1 MNEKEAN
8 EILDIAYSSE
18 IGYHS
23 QKVEAEE
30 HLKKLEEKRKNKNE
44 KKN

>member
-8 EILDIAYSSE
+8 QILEQAYSSE
-18 IGYHS
+18 IGYHY

-30 HLKKLEEKRKNKNE
+30 HLRKLEEKRNNDKRI
-44 KKN
+44 